1 MASLLRSGTPI
12 LEAIET
18 TADTVGSSELK
29 AALLR
34 VSREGIAKGLT
45 VGEAFRRE
53 TAFPR
58 VVVNLIAIAE
68 KSGHMEEVLETLSS
82 FYSSE
87 SDNTLKTL
95 VSLLEPILLIFIGLV
110 VAVIALSIIVPVLQL
125 VRQI

>member
-1 MASLLRSGTPI
+1 M
-12 LEAIET
+12 
-18 TADTVGSSELK
+18 
-29 AALLR
+29 
-34 VSREGIAKGLT
+34 
-45 VGEAFRRE
+45 GEAFRRE

-68 KSGHMEEVLETLSS
+68 KSGHMEEVLETLSN

>member
-1 MASLLRSGTPI
+1 M
-12 LEAIET
+12 
-18 TADTVGSSELK
+18 
-29 AALLR
+29 
-34 VSREGIAKGLT
+34 
-45 VGEAFRRE
+45 
-53 TAFPR
+53 
-58 VVVNLIAIAE
+58 NLIAIAE
-68 KSGHMEEVLETLSS
+68 KSGHMEEVLETLAN